1 MGVIPMRVR
10 RQKPAPRPS
19 VKRKANRVYAIAFD
33 LDTTIAERL
42 CGLNWRGTCYAKIA
56 SVFVEFGFARV
67 QGSVYFGD
75 EKSDAVHCVMAVQ
88 EADRRFAWFAQV
100 VRDLRMLRVDEDN
113 DLMPAINNR
122 LRLGDTG
129 EEVA

>member
-1 MGVIPMRVR
+1 
-10 RQKPAPRPS
+10 
-19 VKRKANRVYAIAFD
+19 VYAIAFD
-33 LDTTIAERL
+33 LDTAAAERL
-42 CGLNWRGTCYAKIA
+42 CGPNWRNCYPKLRD
-56 SVFVEFGFARV
+56 VFAEFGFGRV

-75 EKSDAVHCVMAVQ
+75 VNSDAVHCVMAVQ

-122 LRLGDTG
+122 LRLDGPS
-129 EEVA
+129 EVA

>member
-1 MGVIPMRVR
+1 MTVIPMHVR
-10 RQKPAPRPS
+10 RRKPTPRPS
-19 VKRKANRVYAIAFD
+19 IKRKANRVYAIAFD
-33 LDTTIAERL
+33 LDTTAAERL

-56 SVFVEFGFARV
+56 SVFADFGFTRV

-122 LRLGDTG
+122 LRLDGPS
-129 EEVA
+129 EVA